1 MTSLI
6 KKGIGLAMALL
17 LLTGCAKDEVGG
29 VSISSGETM
38 QLYAVTN
45 VSQEVGGFVFFQ
57 MADVLAQERRR
68 GSQYHYGVNNLYE
81 SYEDN
86 TLGRVGHHL
95 WG

>member
-1 MTSLI
+1 MNMTSLI

-38 QLYAVTN
+38 QLYA
-45 VSQEVGGFVFFQ
+45 
-57 MADVLAQERRR
+57 
-68 GSQYHYGVNNLYE
+68 GVNNLYE
-81 SYEDN
+81 SFEGN
-86 TLGRVGHHL
+86 ALGRVGHHL